1 MDWVALLAAL
11 PALIASLGDHLPGLL
26 VAGVML
32 YVYIQREREHK
43 AEQTAWIAKCQGCNV
58 EANALVEKCITVLQ
72 SVADRLTAYER
83 ELELDKR
90 IEALAAERK
99 SREDHANAG
108 TTGQG

>member
-26 VAGVML
+26 VAGGML

-43 AEQTAWIAKCQGCNV
+43 AEQAAWITKCQTCNT
-58 EANALVEKCITVLQ
+58 EANALVERCITVLQ

-83 ELELDKR
+83 EMELDKR
-90 IEALAAERK
+90 IAELAAERK

-108 TTGQG
+108 TVGQG